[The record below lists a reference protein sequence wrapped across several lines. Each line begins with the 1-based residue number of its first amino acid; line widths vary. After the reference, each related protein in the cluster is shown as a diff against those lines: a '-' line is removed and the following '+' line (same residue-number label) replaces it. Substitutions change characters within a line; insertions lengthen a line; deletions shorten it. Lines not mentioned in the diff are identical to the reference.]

1 LLQAG
6 CKKDGLVHIPEG
18 FINLP
23 TSIGAAAV
31 AGGSVWGS
39 LRAASRDLKDRLVPF
54 AGVTAAFI
62 FALQMLNFPVAA
74 GTTGHLIGG
83 ALAAILL
90 GPWLGIVAVTVVVV
104 VQALVFADGGLVA
117 MGLNVFNMAVL
128 TALSGWYVF
137 RLVAKALPRRSGILV
152 GTLVAAWVSVI
163 VSSIGFSIQYAI
175 GGVGGVDP
183 VLVFQSMVGVH
194 ALIGIGEGLI
204 TAAAVGAVL
213 AARPDLVTGARDLA
227 DIETAA
233 TSLSK
238 RAVGSFVATG
248 LAVAVALVVFVAP
261 FAGSDPD
268 GLERVAEDAGFAV
281 AAEDNAYDGP
291 FADYGVAGLD
301 NEAVGTIIAGLLG
314 TGLTFAAGMILVG
327 AVRRQRQDAGVQ

>member
-1 LLQAG
+1 M
-6 CKKDGLVHIPEG
+6 HIPEG

-23 TSIGAAAV
+23 TSLGAAAV
-31 AGGSVWGS
+31 AGGTLWGS

-54 AGVTAAFI
+54 AGLTAAFI

-74 GTTGHLIGG
+74 GTTGHLLGG

-104 VQALVFADGGLVA
+104 IQAMLFADGGLVA
-117 MGLNVFNMAVL
+117 MGLNVVNMAVI
-128 TALSGWYVF
+128 TALSGWFVF
-137 RLVAKALPRRSGILV
+137 RGVVKVLPRRSGVLM
-152 GTLVAAWVSVI
+152 GSLAGAWASVV
-163 VSSIGFSIQYAI
+163 VSSIGFSVQYAV

-213 AARPDLVTGARDLA
+213 AARSDLVTGARDLSN
-227 DIETAA
+227 IETVS
-233 TSLSK
+233 TSLSR
-238 RAVGSFVATG
+238 RAVGGFVAAG
-248 LAVAVALVVFVAP
+248 LAVAIALVVFVAP
-261 FAGSDPD
+261 IAGSNPD
-268 GLERVAEDAGFAV
+268 GLERVAEDTGFGTVAG
-281 AAEDNAYDGP
+281 ENAYSGP
-291 FADYGVAGLD
+291 LADYGVAGLD
-301 NEAVGTIIAGLLG
+301 NETLGTIIAGIVG

-327 AVRRQRQDAGVQ
+327 VARRRSQPAEIA

>member
-1 LLQAG
+1 LQQG
-6 CKKDGLVHIPEG
+6 DGTVHIPEG

-23 TSIGAAAV
+23 TSLGAAAV

-54 AGVTAAFI
+54 AGLTAAFI
-62 FALQMLNFPVAA
+62 FAMQMLNFPVAA
-74 GTTGHLIGG
+74 GTTGHLLGG

-104 VQALVFADGGLVA
+104 IQALLFADGGLVA
-117 MGLNVFNMAVL
+117 MGLNVINMAVI
-128 TALSGWYVF
+128 TALSGWFVF
-137 RLVAKALPRRSGILV
+137 RAVVRVVPGRSGLLT
-152 GTLVAAWVSVI
+152 GSLLGAWASVV

-183 VLVFQSMVGVH
+183 GLVFTSMVGVH

-204 TAAAVGAVL
+204 TAAAVGAVF
-213 AARPDLVTGARDLA
+213 AARPDLVVGARGVDGVEGA
-227 DIETAA
+227 S
-233 TSLSK
+233 TSLSR
-238 RAVGSFVATG
+238 RAVGGFVGMG
-248 LAVAVALVVFVAP
+248 LAAAVALVVFVAP
-261 FAGSDPD
+261 FAASDPD
-268 GLERVAEDAGFAV
+268 GLERVAEDTGFAAV
-281 AAEDNAYDGP
+281 AADNAYDGP

-301 NEAVGTIIAGLLG
+301 NEALGTIVAGLLG

-327 AVRRQRQDAGVQ
+327 LVRRRSHEVEHA

>member
-1 LLQAG
+1 
-6 CKKDGLVHIPEG
+6 VHIPEG

-23 TSIGAAAV
+23 TSLGAAAV

-54 AGVTAAFI
+54 AGLTAAFI

-74 GTTGHLIGG
+74 GTTGHLLGG

-104 VQALVFADGGLVA
+104 IQALLFADGGLVA
-117 MGLNVFNMAVL
+117 MGLNIVNMAVI
-128 TALSGWYVF
+128 TALVGWYVF
-137 RLVAKALPRRSGILV
+137 RGAVKVMPRRSGLLV
-152 GTLVAAWVSVI
+152 GSLAAAWASVV
-163 VSSIGFSIQYAI
+163 VSSIGFSLQYAI

-183 VLVFQSMVGVH
+183 ILVVRSMVGVH
-194 ALIGIGEGLI
+194 GVIGIGEGLI

-213 AARPDLVTGARDLA
+213 AARPDLVTGTRGIEDL
-227 DIETAA
+227 ETAS
-233 TSLSK
+233 TSLSRK
-238 RAVGSFVATG
+238 AIGGFVGAG

-261 FAGSDPD
+261 LAGSAPD
-268 GLERVAEDAGFAV
+268 GLVRVAEETGFA
-281 AAEDNAYDGP
+281 AAAADNAYSGP
-291 FADYGVAGLD
+291 LAGYGVAGLD
-301 NEAVGTIIAGLLG
+301 NEMLGTIIAGVVG

-327 AVRRQRQDAGVQ
+327 VVRRRSHHAEAA

>member
-1 LLQAG
+1 M
-6 CKKDGLVHIPEG
+6 HIPEG

-23 TSIGAAAV
+23 TSLGAAAV
-31 AGGSVWGS
+31 AGGGVWAS

-74 GTTGHLIGG
+74 GTTGHLLGG

-90 GPWLGIVAVTVVVV
+90 GPWLGVVAVTVVVV
-104 VQALVFADGGLVA
+104 VQALLFADGGLVA
-117 MGLNVFNMAVL
+117 MGLNVFNMAII
-128 TALSGWYVF
+128 TALSGWYMF
-137 RLVAKALPRRSGILV
+137 RLVTRALPGRRSVVLV
-152 GTLVAAWVSVI
+152 GALVAAWVSVI

-204 TAAAVGAVL
+204 TAAAIGAVL

-227 DIETAA
+227 DLATAA

-238 RAVGSFVATG
+238 KAVGTFVATG

-268 GLERVAEDAGFAV
+268 GLERVAEDTGFA
-281 AAEDNAYDGP
+281 AAGEGNAYDGP
-291 FADYGVAGLD
+291 FADYGVAGID
-301 NEAVGTIIAGLLG
+301 NEALGTIIAGLLG
-314 TGLTFAAGMILVG
+314 TGITFAAGMILVG
-327 AVRRQRQDAGVQ
+327 VARRRKQAVEIA

>member
-1 LLQAG
+1 M
-6 CKKDGLVHIPEG
+6 HIPEG

-23 TSIGAAAV
+23 TSLGAAAV

-54 AGVTAAFI
+54 AGLTAAFI

-74 GTTGHLIGG
+74 GTTGHLLGG

-104 VQALVFADGGLVA
+104 IQALLFADGGLIA
-117 MGLNVFNMAVL
+117 MGLNVINMAVI
-128 TALSGWYVF
+128 TALAGWYVF
-137 RLVAKALPRRSGILV
+137 RAVVRVLPRRSGVLV
-152 GTLVAAWVSVI
+152 GALAGGWASVV
-163 VSSIGFSIQYAI
+163 VSSIGFAIQYAI

-183 VLVFQSMVGVH
+183 GLVFQSMIGVH

-213 AARPDLVTGARDLA
+213 AARPDLVAGARGLS
-227 DIETAA
+227 DIGAASTA
-233 TSLSK
+233 LSR
-238 RAVGSFVATG
+238 RAVGTFVAVG
-248 LAVAVALVVFVAP
+248 LAVALALVVFVAP
-261 FAGSDPD
+261 IAGSDPD
-268 GLERVAEDAGFAV
+268 GLERVAEDTGFA
-281 AAEDNAYDGP
+281 AEAGDNAYSGP
-291 FADYGVAGLD
+291 LADYGVAGLD
-301 NEAVGTIIAGLLG
+301 NETLGTIIAGIVG

-327 AVRRQRQDAGVQ
+327 ITRRRSRDPETV

>member
-1 LLQAG
+1 M
-6 CKKDGLVHIPEG
+6 HIPEG

-23 TSIGAAAV
+23 TSLGAAAV

-54 AGVTAAFI
+54 AGLTAAFI

-74 GTTGHLIGG
+74 GTTGHLLGG

-104 VQALVFADGGLVA
+104 IQALLFADGGLVA
-117 MGLNVFNMAVL
+117 MGLNVVNMAVI
-128 TALSGWYVF
+128 TALAGWYLF
-137 RLVAKALPRRSGILV
+137 RGVVKIMPRRSGVLV
-152 GTLVAAWVSVI
+152 GSLAAAWASVV

-194 ALIGIGEGLI
+194 AIIGIGEGLI

-213 AARPDLVTGARDLA
+213 AARPDLVTGTRGLDDL
-227 DIETAA
+227 ETAS
-233 TSLSK
+233 TSLSRK
-238 RAVGSFVATG
+238 AVGGFVGAG
-248 LAVAVALVVFVAP
+248 LAVAIALVVFVAP
-261 FAGSDPD
+261 LAASDPD
-268 GLERVAEDAGFAV
+268 GLERVAEDTGFAAT
-281 AAEDNAYDGP
+281 AAADAYSGP
-291 FADYGVAGLD
+291 LADYGVAGLD
-301 NEAVGTIIAGLLG
+301 NETLGTIIAGVVG

-327 AVRRQRQDAGVQ
+327 VARRRSHHAEAM